1 MRLLNRTTRQVN
13 VTADGAACYERVVR
27 LLAGIDD
34 ADTSLSGAAALPRGR
49 LRIDVPAPLAR
60 LLLVPALPAFLA
72 RYPDIQLD
80 LGVSDRTVD
89 LIGENVDAVLR
100 GGPIR
105 DPSLVARRIGDL
117 QAGLYATL
125 IAALVPAAP
134 AFAQEPAATPTPD
147 PLLTA
152 LLDCHFGYAQQHVR
166 SSASATGIATAA
178 GSHCETV
185 LQAAGL
191 ETYLRAL
198 AAGLPAESAE
208 QSRLRML
215 LELRQMLPGFTV
227 DKVIQFRAEDH
238 AR

>member
-1 MRLLNRTTRQVN
+1 VRLLNRTTRQVN

-89 LIGENVDAVLR
+89 LIGENADAVLR

-117 QAGLYATL
+117 QAGLYAAL

-147 PLLTA
+147 RTARLPLRLRPA
-152 LLDCHFGYAQQHVR
+152 ARPQQCQRHRDCHRRWLALRDGP
-166 SSASATGIATAA
+166 A
-178 GSHCETV
+178 GCR
-185 LQAAGL
+185 AGD
-191 ETYLRAL
+191 
-198 AAGLPAESAE
+198 LPARAGC
-208 QSRLRML
+208 RVAG
-215 LELRQMLPGFTV
+215 RQRRTV
-227 DKVIQFRAEDH
+227 AAAHAPRAAPEFRAEDH